1 VLIEGEKVIVS
12 LKKREAAL
20 FYIIA
25 GLIGIWIVGKVVFA
39 PFHNKL
45 SGLGREVVLQEA
57 RLKKGIGLISEKDA
71 ISKEYERYASYFS
84 LQGSSDEEAIGGFSE
99 EVVRL
104 SRESGL
110 VIQDMK
116 PQKETK
122 SDKFSKLYQIN
133 IRAEANMQ
141 QLVNFLYALHNS
153 SLLFSIEKIS
163 LSPRSEESP
172 TLNISFTIVGV
183 SFS

>member
-1 VLIEGEKVIVS
+1 MIIN

-20 FYIIA
+20 FYIIVS
-25 GLIGIWIVGKVVFA
+25 LVGIWILGKVVFA

-45 SGLGREVVLQEA
+45 TGLGREVALQEA
-57 RLKKGIGLISEKDA
+57 RLKKGISLISEKDG
-71 ISKEYERYASYFS
+71 INKEYERYASYFS
-84 LQGSSDEEAIGGFSE
+84 LQASSDEEAIAGFSE
-99 EVVRL
+99 EVVRI

-116 PQKETK
+116 PQKEIK

-153 SLLFSIEKIS
+153 PLLFSIEKIS
-163 LSPRSEESP
+163 LLPRSEESSA
-172 TLNISFTIVGV
+172 LNITFTIVGV